1 MPDTALEPEYVCT
14 LGHSSIADEFCGRED
29 SRAPPWFCAH
39 LQSLSLGAA
48 MFQFQTPPHA
58 AAHAAAHAVRHSPPV
73 PPPGRGVV
81 ASLPAVR
88 LGEASPPASARLL
101 TTTPPPTSARSF
113 NVRSVPSGLH
123 LAQPAWQHTHSEP
136 ANSAGFEMRALRP
149 ALPSPPVLQRATGQ
163 VAVVI
168 APTER
173 AVARTGVSCAGQPPG
188 RPKDAEAAAVV
199 ERIVVQIP
207 TTCAQDGSPGSKVS
221 GAPQSPSSSPQAST
235 RAVVPGS
242 PTSPQLGR
250 AILAPPSPRVTE
262 CELELRLSQVA
273 AALLPPVAQVGLGD
287 RTGGAGAT
295 EELAPAPE
303 EVPPWKPCQSTS
315 SIAID
320 VTTNGQEIGWTPSF
334 TTLAHLRPEDAD
346 LAAPTSPEAGFKAR
360 ELADRPTDSCSLATT
375 SDGCSPVAVPEVQAA
390 GCQYRRDLLLSFRR
404 SGSPGGGPRSG
415 VHDER
420 NRSCRRRLQE
430 IRRRRGLL
438 NWSRRCFQIFHSQH
452 LRTRTRKSP
461 DFLAA
466 SVRSRGRKPQA
477 AVQVVCS
484 FHTRAWPGA
493 RRRREEGDLLESS
506 LRYLESRIWKMCGG
520 LKVPTEDSQDS
531 PQEKPSRLSMAPTV
545 HDAHCKESDESEV
558 ISSPLSG
565 EEPWSAAVDSAPRQE
580 IDEPSPPAEG
590 AEAAEAEVTRL
601 QAELEEL
608 RGTLT
613 RERALRDEAETAQS
627 RTAKR
632 LSSAEGRAAQLATQ
646 LQRCKVERD
655 ELRRQL
661 HEKSEIHVE
670 LTRKLRKV
678 QEANRSLDSELN
690 KTEALRLAAQNRAA
704 AAQEARGQA
713 EALLDSLRDLLR
725 NVDEVDNAEAAAS
738 LTKLKEQLEGFA
750 AEPQFSAP
758 KTKDPEAEEELPTAG
773 GLLREWACVYDNA
786 EDARRDP
793 PAGPVL
799 LQQRSPSWN
808 KATKTREV
816 PSSSPPSARGAGEQ
830 LAQLSL
836 RDLSEIKALK
846 KPPPPIRM
854 LMEVCC
860 LLFHIQPVKHLDE
873 QCVHHRLRTDYW
885 EPARRYLLSD
895 PFLLSKLRSHGKD
908 IGASQRAKIKKYFKD
923 PEFSAERM
931 LKCSRAAFE
940 LYCCVSRLMELDE
953 PTIPSFSCQSD
964 VRSVACTTTTAS
976 SNETIASAK

>member
-1 MPDTALEPEYVCT
+1 MRVI
-14 LGHSSIADEFCGRED
+14 IATEVDF
-29 SRAPPWFCAH
+29 
-39 LQSLSLGAA
+39 
-48 MFQFQTPPHA
+48 
-58 AAHAAAHAVRHSPPV
+58 
-73 PPPGRGVV
+73 
-81 ASLPAVR
+81 
-88 LGEASPPASARLL
+88 ARL
-101 TTTPPPTSARSF
+101 S
-113 NVRSVPSGLH
+113 
-123 LAQPAWQHTHSEP
+123 
-136 ANSAGFEMRALRP
+136 
-149 ALPSPPVLQRATGQ
+149 
-163 VAVVI
+163 I
-168 APTER
+168 
-173 AVARTGVSCAGQPPG
+173 
-188 RPKDAEAAAVV
+188 
-199 ERIVVQIP
+199 
-207 TTCAQDGSPGSKVS
+207 TC
-221 GAPQSPSSSPQAST
+221 
-235 RAVVPGS
+235 
-242 PTSPQLGR
+242 
-250 AILAPPSPRVTE
+250 
-262 CELELRLSQVA
+262 
-273 AALLPPVAQVGLGD
+273 
-287 RTGGAGAT
+287 
-295 EELAPAPE
+295 
-303 EVPPWKPCQSTS
+303 
-315 SIAID
+315 
-320 VTTNGQEIGWTPSF
+320 
-334 TTLAHLRPEDAD
+334 
-346 LAAPTSPEAGFKAR
+346 KA
-360 ELADRPTDSCSLATT
+360 C
-375 SDGCSPVAVPEVQAA
+375 
-390 GCQYRRDLLLSFRR
+390 RDLLLSFRSLLPTQPAGCTLPWLVPTETVWEPWWR
-404 SGSPGGGPRSG
+404 TPK
-415 VHDER
+415 
-420 NRSCRRRLQE
+420 RRARRAEPKLPEEAPAGDPTEALQAE
-430 IRRRRGLL
+430 LVQEVL
-438 NWSRRCFQIFHSQH
+438 PDLPQPAPEDQ
-452 LRTRTRKSP
+452 

-466 SVRSRGRKPQA
+466 SVRSRGRKRQP

-484 FHTRAWPGA
+484 FHARAWPGA
-493 RRRREEGDLLESS
+493 RRRREQ
-506 LRYLESRIWKMCGG
+506 
-520 LKVPTEDSQDS
+520 VPTEDSQDS

-545 HDAHCKESDESEV
+545 HDAHCKDSDESEV
-558 ISSPLSG
+558 ISSPLSE
-565 EEPWSAAVDSAPRQE
+565 EEPWSAPVDSAPRQE
-580 IDEPSPPAEG
+580 INEPSPQAEV
-590 AEAAEAEVTRL
+590 AEAEVTRL

-608 RGTLT
+608 QGTLT

-627 RTAKR
+627 RASKR

-725 NVDEVDNAEAAAS
+725 NVDEVDSAQAAVS
-738 LTKLKEQLEGFA
+738 LTKVKEQLEGFA
-750 AEPQFSAP
+750 TEPQLSAP

-773 GLLREWACVYDNA
+773 GLLREWASVYDNA

-808 KATKTREV
+808 KATKSREV

-908 IGASQRAKIKKYFKD
+908 IGPPQRAKIKKYFKD

-931 LKCSRAAFE
+931 LKCSRARALGSRRLAQGSSTCGVE
-940 LYCCVSRLMELDE
+940 CLPDVVWLCKSCLITRRARGERYRILCKCMLYVC
-953 PTIPSFSCQSD
+953 IH
-964 VRSVACTTTTAS
+964 ACTYGWTDGWMDRWTFIFS
-976 SNETIASAK
+976 Y

>member
-346 LAAPTSPEAGFKAR
+346 LAAPTSPE
-360 ELADRPTDSCSLATT
+360 
-375 SDGCSPVAVPEVQAA
+375 
-390 GCQYRRDLLLSFRR
+390 
-404 SGSPGGGPRSG
+404 
-415 VHDER
+415 
-420 NRSCRRRLQE
+420 
-430 IRRRRGLL
+430 
-438 NWSRRCFQIFHSQH
+438 
-452 LRTRTRKSP
+452 
-461 DFLAA
+461 
-466 SVRSRGRKPQA
+466 
-477 AVQVVCS
+477 
-484 FHTRAWPGA
+484 
-493 RRRREEGDLLESS
+493 
-506 LRYLESRIWKMCGG
+506 
-520 LKVPTEDSQDS
+520 VPTEDSQDS